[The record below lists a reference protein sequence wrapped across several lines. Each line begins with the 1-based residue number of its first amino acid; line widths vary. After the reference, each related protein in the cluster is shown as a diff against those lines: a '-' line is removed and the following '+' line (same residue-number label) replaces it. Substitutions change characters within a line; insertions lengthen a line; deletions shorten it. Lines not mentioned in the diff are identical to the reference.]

1 MQHVTPGTHMDYVY
15 EMARTLK
22 EDEGLPLTLLIEKP
36 SAEVM
41 PPWAIMQRYKFPL
54 LRIFENVWLIGRER
68 WRGTKTFYVHYSFLS
83 AISAGLITK
92 LFGGRVFY
100 WNAGMPWLYKR
111 SWKEDWYQKVAYRLI
126 TRLITGAEALI
137 HGYCQTYGLKPSQ
150 VTVIPNWIDIK
161 QITKEVS
168 LKKTVRDE
176 LSIPETAPIVLF
188 VHKLSR
194 RKGAHF
200 LPEIMKQITVPK
212 VHMVVV
218 GDGPLQ
224 QELQNEINGS
234 EVGNR
239 VHFLGSVPRARVKE
253 LYQAADIFI
262 MPSEEEGSPHSLIEA
277 MAYGAPF
284 VAFDVGGVGETATQ
298 ALLEYVIPFGDT
310 ALFCEKITHLLTNP
324 AHYSHV
330 VSLELQV
337 IKRYNKATVVEQFKK
352 LISTN

>member
-22 EDEGLPLTLLIEKP
+22 EDEGLPLTLIIEKP
-36 SAEVM
+36 SAGAI
-41 PPWAIMQRYKFPL
+41 PAWAIMQRYKFPL

-83 AISAGLITK
+83 AISAGVITK
-92 LFGGRVFY
+92 LFGGQVFY

-137 HGYCQTYGLKPSQ
+137 PGYCQTYGLNASQ

-161 QITKEVS
+161 EVTKDRS
-168 LKKTVRDE
+168 LRKTVRDE

-194 RKGAHF
+194 RKGANF
-200 LPEIMKQITVPK
+200 LPEIMKQITAPN

-234 EVGNR
+234 EVRNQ

-277 MAYGAPF
+277 MAYSVPF
-284 VAFDVGGVGETATQ
+284 VAFDVGGVGETATEALSEYVVPFGEI
-298 ALLEYVIPFGDT
+298 ALL
-310 ALFCEKITHLLTNP
+310 ARKITILLENP
-324 AHYSHV
+324 IEYKQVQTTVGEVKNRYEKSIIVAQFN
-330 VSLELQV
+330 SLLE
-337 IKRYNKATVVEQFKK
+337 
-352 LISTN
+352 